1 MVVWNMSKLS
11 ESSAPSSEAA
21 ARKPPQEVEVRTLLG
36 AGREVVLLH
45 NGERYRLRVTARDK
59 LILTK

>member
-1 MVVWNMSKLS
+1 VHN
-11 ESSAPSSEAA
+11 SS
-21 ARKPPQEVEVRTLLG
+21 PPPETKGDRATATKEVDVASLIG

-45 NGERYRLRVTARDK
+45 RGERYRLRVTANGK

>member
-1 MVVWNMSKLS
+1 MSKLPP
-11 ESSAPSSEAA
+11 SAPTPDAA
-21 ARKPPQEVEVRTLLG
+21 VRQTPQELDVRALLG